1 MTSPSHEA
9 QHAWFLGPR
18 AENAD
23 LMERLVVEALRDHA
37 FWRRGFHPEEGVVIP
52 ERARRSEGYLD
63 ATERLTQELSLL
75 LARLKADL
83 PFFSGRYLGHMVNE
97 QTLAAQVGY
106 FATMLYNPNNVAAE
120 SSPAT
125 TQLELELAADLA
137 RMVGYAPKTAWGH
150 LTSGGTLANFEALW
164 IARSTHDLPLSVA
177 GAAKELGVRL
187 EASLPEGERV
197 PLDRLE
203 LWELLNLSPSAA
215 LDLRD
220 ALFQAVDPAD
230 ARRALDAHSLSGVG
244 YQDYTQQLARTYGDP
259 LPAATVLVA
268 ASGHYSWEKIVRA
281 LGIGAGRLVNVPIDP
296 GCRMDPD
303 ALWATLRAHQA
314 KRTPVLALVSVCG
327 TTEESAVDRLDKI
340 AEVRTRAARELGI
353 TFHLHS
359 DACYGGYAA
368 AVTWGKDGKRRTA
381 EEIRQSTGSA
391 WPEAGWVEA
400 MTALAETDSVSIDPH
415 KLGYVPYPAG
425 VFLLKDRRAREL
437 VALDPP
443 YLVPTPGIPATQ
455 ERFLGRYSIEGSRP
469 GASASAVWLSHKVV
483 PLHEEG
489 YGHLIE
495 RTVVGAR
502 RLHAALAAA
511 DLAGGR
517 AVMLPRP
524 DINIVNYVVRPA
536 DATDLGAINAF
547 NEELYARLSQ
557 MPGER
562 PPEYYVTRTRLI
574 TPTYDGAIGPLL
586 KELGG
591 VTREEW
597 AAPGGGL
604 VVLRMTVMDPWL
616 AEEKITDHV
625 AGFVRH
631 LATLCAE
638 IGGAPERRR

>member
-1 MTSPSHEA
+1 MTEDRHEA

-37 FWRRGFHPEEGVVIP
+37 FWRRGYHPEDGGAIP

-63 ATERLTQELSLL
+63 ATGRLTQELSLL

-97 QTLAAQVGY
+97 QTLAAQLGY

-137 RMVGYAPKTAWGH
+137 RMVGYAPGAAWGH

-164 IARSTHDLPLSVA
+164 IARNTHYLPLAVA
-177 GAAKELGVRL
+177 GAAKELGARL
-187 EASLPEGERV
+187 EAALPEGECV
-197 PLDRLE
+197 PLGELG
-203 LWELLNLSPSAA
+203 LWELLNLAPRAA

-220 ALFQAVDPAD
+220 ALFAAADPID
-230 ARRALDAHSLSGVG
+230 ARRALDAHSLSGAG

-281 LGIGAGRLVNVPIDP
+281 LGIGAGRLVHVPIDP
-296 GCRMDPD
+296 ACRMDPD
-303 ALWATLRAHQA
+303 ALWTTLRAHQA

-327 TTEESAVDRLDKI
+327 TTEESAVDRLDRI
-340 AEVRTRAARELGI
+340 AEVRERAARELGI
-353 TFHLHS
+353 SFHLHS

-368 AVTWGKDGKRRTA
+368 AVTWGKDGRRRTA
-381 EEIRQSTGSA
+381 EEIRRSTASP

-400 MTALAETDSVSIDPH
+400 MTALAETDSISIDPH

-443 YLVPTPGIPATQ
+443 YLVPTPGISGAE

-502 RLHAALAAA
+502 RLHAAIAAA
-511 DLAGGR
+511 DLAGAR

-524 DINIVNYVVRPA
+524 DINIVNYVVRSP
-536 DATDLGAINAF
+536 DAPDLAALNAF
-547 NEELYARLSQ
+547 NEALYARLSQ
-557 MPGER
+557 VPGHR

-574 TPTYDGAIGPLL
+574 TPTYDGAIAPLL
-586 KELGG
+586 KALGG

-597 AAPGGGL
+597 GAPGGGL

-616 AEEKITDHV
+616 ADGSATDHV

-631 LATLCAE
+631 LAALCAE
-638 IGGAPERRR
+638 LRGAPGVPR

>member
-1 MTSPSHEA
+1 MTDLQREA
-9 QHAWFLGPR
+9 LHAWFLGPR

-37 FWRRGFHPEEGVVIP
+37 FWRRGFHPEDGALIP
-52 ERARRSEGYLD
+52 ERSRRTEGYLD
-63 ATERLTQELSLL
+63 ATERLTQELTLL

-120 SSPAT
+120 SSPVT

-137 RMVGYAPKTAWGH
+137 RMVGYPPGTAWGH

-164 IARSTHDLPLSVA
+164 IARSTHYLPLAVA
-177 GAAKELGVRL
+177 GAAKELGARL
-187 EASLPEGERV
+187 EAVLPGGHRA
-197 PLDRLE
+197 PLHDLG
-203 LWELLNLSPSAA
+203 LWDLLNLAPHAA
-215 LDLRD
+215 LDLRE
-220 ALFQAVDPAD
+220 ALFAAVDPVD
-230 ARRALDAHSLSGVG
+230 ARRALDAHSLSGAG

-296 GCRMDPD
+296 ACRMDPD
-303 ALWATLRAHQA
+303 ALWATLRRHREA
-314 KRTPVLALVSVCG
+314 RTPVLALVSVCG
-327 TTEESAVDRLDKI
+327 TTEESAVDRLDHI
-340 AEVRTRAARELGI
+340 AGVRDRAARELGI
-353 TFHLHS
+353 AFHLHS

-368 AVTWGKDGKRRTA
+368 AVTWGRDGRRRSA
-381 EEIRQSTGSA
+381 EEIRRSTASP

-400 MTALAETDSVSIDPH
+400 MTALRETDSVSIDPH

-443 YLVPTPGIPATQ
+443 YLVPTAAASATG

-469 GASASAVWLSHKVV
+469 GASAAATWLSHKVV

-511 DLAGGR
+511 DLAGAR

-524 DINIVNYVVRPA
+524 DINIVNYVVRPP
-536 DATDLGAINAF
+536 DAPDLAAINAF
-547 NEELYARLSQ
+547 NEALYARLSQ
-557 MPGER
+557 TPGER
-562 PPEYYVTRTRLI
+562 SPDYYVTRTRLV

-586 KELGG
+586 KALGG
-591 VTREEW
+591 VTREAW

-616 AEEKITDHV
+616 AEGKAPDHV

-631 LATLCAE
+631 LAALCAE
-638 IGGAPERRR
+638 LRGARR